1 MQASEK
7 GLLLRVPF
15 YCSFQGTVLLG
26 VHFFFFFFW
35 GGGGILKFLSGFL
48 TWRFMG
54 SYKYYILYSYPSY
67 EPYL

>member
-26 VHFFFFFFW
+26 VHFFFFF
-35 GGGGILKFLSGFL
+35 GGGGGRYFEIPF
-48 TWRFMG
+48 RV
-54 SYKYYILYSYPSY
+54 
-67 EPYL
+67 PYLEVHG